1 MPYTFPKHK
10 KNANGTYGPTLH
22 GHYYQAVYYHS
33 QKAKTNAHKTKWKLI
48 APKQY
53 EVFSVADGDK
63 VEFYKEAERGL
74 YGFLDKM
81 SVILG
86 TGEERIAFFPR
97 PKNKPEAWHG
107 YPITSADISNDDIIQ
122 GWLDQNMIT
131 TPMYRK
137 LLKRQI

>member
-22 GHYYQAVYYHS
+22 GYYYKAVYYHS
-33 QKAKTNAHKTKWKLI
+33 QKAKKNAHKTKWKLI

-53 EVFSVADGDK
+53 EEFRVADGDK
-63 VEFYKEAERGL
+63 VEFYKAESGIF
-74 YGFLDKM
+74 GFLDRM

-86 TGEERIAFFPR
+86 AIQR
-97 PKNKPEAWHG
+97 WH
-107 YPITSADISNDDIIQ
+107 DH
-122 GWLDQNMIT
+122 NMIT

>member
-22 GHYYQAVYYHS
+22 GHYYKAVYYHS
-33 QKAKTNAHKTKWKLI
+33 QKAKKNAHKTKWKLI

-53 EVFSVADGDK
+53 EVFRVADGDK
-63 VEFYKEAERGL
+63 VEFYKAESGL
-74 YGFLDKM
+74 FGFVDRM

-86 TGEERIAFFPR
+86 AGEERIAFFPR
-97 PKNKPEAWHG
+97 PQNETEAWHG
-107 YPITSADISNDDIIQ
+107 YPITSSDISNDDIIQ
-122 GWLDQNMIT
+122 RWHDHNMIT